1 MMSEGL
7 ESRLT
12 AWIAEI
18 GPLHEE
24 AMQAATRRLD
34 SLTKPPGS
42 LGRLE
47 ALAVRLAGITG
58 EAYPSV
64 RNKAVVVMA
73 ADHGVCEEGVSAY
86 PAEVTPQMALNIASG
101 GAAVN
106 VLARQAGAEVYCID
120 VGIAGEL
127 THPNIWPRKI
137 RPGTANL
144 ARGAA
149 MARDEA
155 LRAVLTGAEIAD
167 ELADRGVELLATGE
181 MGIGNTTA
189 SSAVCAVLGGVSL
202 EQATGIGTGISEAA
216 RMHKQ
221 AVIERAIA
229 VNNPDAEDPLDVLAK
244 VGGLEIAAL
253 AGLIIG
259 AARRRRAVVIDG
271 FISSAAALVA
281 LRLAPQAALYL
292 LPSHLSQE
300 RGHGRLLEVLGL
312 EAPLRLEMRLG
323 EGTGAVLGFHLVEA
337 ATRIL
342 REMATFEDA
351 GVSQA

>member
-1 MMSEGL
+1 MSEEL
-7 ESRLT
+7 ERQL
-12 AWIAEI
+12 AEWVGDI

-24 AMQAATRRLD
+24 AMREATARLN
-34 SLTKPPGS
+34 SLTKPQGS
-42 LGRLE
+42 LGQLE
-47 ALAVRLAGITG
+47 ALAIQLAGISG

-86 PAEVTPQMALNIASG
+86 PAEVTPQMAMNIASG
-101 GAAVN
+101 GAAVS
-106 VLARQAGAEVYCID
+106 VLARLAGAEVHCVD
-120 VGIAGEL
+120 VGIAAEL
-127 THPNIWPRKI
+127 QHPNIWSRKI
-137 RPGTANL
+137 RWGTANM

-149 MARDEA
+149 MTREEA
-155 LRAVLTGAEIAD
+155 VRAIITGAEIAD
-167 ELADRGVELLATGE
+167 ELANRGIELLATGE

-189 SSAVCAVLGGVSL
+189 SSAVCSVLGGIPL
-202 EQATGIGTGISEAA
+202 IQATGVGTGITEDI
-216 RMHKQ
+216 RRHKQ
-221 AVIERAIA
+221 AVIERALA
-229 VNNPDAEDPLDVLAK
+229 VNAPDRDDPIDVVAK

-259 AARRRRAVVIDG
+259 AARKRRAVMIDG

-281 LRLAPQAALYL
+281 LRLAPQTVSYL

-300 RGHGRLLEVLGL
+300 RGHGPLLEELGL
-312 EAPLRLEMRLG
+312 EPPLRLEMRLG
-323 EGTGAVLGFHLVEA
+323 EGTGAVLGFHLAEA

-351 GVSQA
+351 GVSRA